1 MFKLS
6 WLPYILILA
15 GILVAVDGDPSALIL
30 SLIGGVW
37 LFIKYS
43 KKPGSSRSH
52 TASTGTGAAPKQ
64 VSTPRPPVSPAKPAA
79 GSEKPAAEPDKPAA
93 KFCRH
98 CGAKVEPGD
107 VYCIECGEK
116 L

>member
-1 MFKLS
+1 MIVFKIG
-6 WLPYILILA
+6 WLPYILILG
-15 GILVAVDGDPSALIL
+15 GILVAIEGDPSALIL

-37 LFIKYS
+37 LYVKYA
-43 KKPGSSRSH
+43 KKPGSSSRSH
-52 TASTGTGAAPKQ
+52 TASTVTAAAPKQ
-64 VSTPRPPVSPAKPAA
+64 VSTPRPPISPAKPV
-79 GSEKPAAEPDKPAA
+79 SEPVKPAA

-107 VYCIECGEK
+107 VYCIECGDK